1 MRPLHSEFYKS
12 GVDFTKNNLSTEYVI
27 DLGLG
32 KVDKFQIPD
41 VFSSM
46 ISILLFLRAMSD
58 GESSNNRVHS
68 LFSKVERYL
77 EEK

>member
-1 MRPLHSEFYKS
+1 M
-12 GVDFTKNNLSTEYVI
+12 TTEYVI

-46 ISILLFLRAMSD
+46 ISILLFRRAMSD
-58 GESSNNRVHS
+58 GESSNNLGHS

>member
-1 MRPLHSEFYKS
+1 MRSLHSEF
-12 GVDFTKNNLSTEYVI
+12 TKDNLSTEYVI

-46 ISILLFLRAMSD
+46 ISILLFRRAMSD
-58 GESSNNRVHS
+58 GESSNNLGHS